1 MMETQEKVNSF
12 ILYTEQWPAI
22 SLLNDVQRSTLMQA
36 IFALHGA
43 CTMPELDDMT
53 KAIFLLM
60 KPRFEENRDR
70 YATKCEANRENGKKG
85 GRPRKNKNQTVN
97 YENPKTERF
106 LDENPNTLTDSYTD
120 SDSDPDPDF
129 KTPPPLTEG
138 QGGGESAFAHEEE
151 KPTPRELGT
160 NPRAQVET
168 SYPDMAFVQFLDA
181 YPPEKRDEGA
191 AWQAWLTLSR
201 AKQLP
206 GLPKL
211 LDAVTAW
218 ENSEQWQK
226 DNGQYIPLASN
237 FLSKRRFLDTPPSA
251 RLLLTSLIL
260 SALPRPL
267 SNGKTGTKR
276 QGVHDERRYF
286 FWHDEKYLRCLQ
298 QACPFRLFAVRH
310 VGLGKSE
317 SCPG

>member
-43 CTMPELDDMT
+43 CQMPELDDMT

-85 GRPRKNKNQTVN
+85 GRPRKNKKQTVN

-106 LDENPNTLTDSYTD
+106 LDENPKTLTDSYTD
-120 SDSDPDPDF
+120 SDSDPDF

-138 QGGGESAFAHEEE
+138 QGGGEGESAFAHGEE
-151 KPTPRELGT
+151 KPTPRELGTNPRAQGTNPRLTGDNPRAQGT

-181 YPPEKRDEGA
+181 YAPEKRDEGA

-237 FLSKRRFLDTPPSA
+237 FLTKRRFLDTPPQRA
-251 RLLLTSLIL
+251 APADEFDPERF
-260 SALPRPL
+260 AKAAEQWKNRY
-267 SNGKTGTKR
+267 KTTEG
-276 QGVHDERRYF
+276 
-286 FWHDEKYLRCLQ
+286 
-298 QACPFRLFAVRH
+298 A
-310 VGLGKSE
+310 
-317 SCPG
+317 

>member
-43 CTMPELDDMT
+43 CQMPELDDMT

-106 LDENPNTLTDSYTD
+106 LDENPKTLTDSYTD
-120 SDSDPDPDF
+120 SDSDPDF
-129 KTPPPLTEG
+129 KSPPPPAGG
-138 QGGGESAFAHEEE
+138 QGGVESAFARGEE
-151 KPTPRELGT
+151 KLAPRVLGT
-160 NPRAQVET
+160 IPRAQVDA
-168 SYPDMAFVQFLDA
+168 SCPDIAFVQFREA
-181 YPPEKRDEGA
+181 YPAEKWDEGA

-218 ENSEQWQK
+218 EASEQWQK
-226 DNGQYIPLASN
+226 DNGQYIPLASS
-237 FLSKRRFLDTPPSA
+237 FLSKRRFLDTPPQRA
-251 RLLLTSLIL
+251 APVADFDPDRF
-260 SALPRPL
+260 AKAAEQWKNRY
-267 SNGKTGTKR
+267 KTTG
-276 QGVHDERRYF
+276 G
-286 FWHDEKYLRCLQ
+286 
-298 QACPFRLFAVRH
+298 A
-310 VGLGKSE
+310 
-317 SCPG
+317 

>member
-43 CTMPELDDMT
+43 CQMPELDDMT

-106 LDENPNTLTDSYTD
+106 LDENPKTLTDSYTD
-120 SDSDPDPDF
+120 SDSDPDF

-160 NPRAQVET
+160 NPRAQGTNPRLTGDNPRAQGTNPRAQVET

-181 YPPEKRDEGA
+181 YAPEKRDEGA

-201 AKQLP
+201 AKLLP

-211 LDAVTAW
+211 LDAITAW
-218 ENSEQWQK
+218 EASEQWQK
-226 DNGQYIPLASN
+226 DNGQYIPLASS
-237 FLSKRRFLDTPPSA
+237 FLSKRRFLDTPPQRA
-251 RLLLTSLIL
+251 APFCEFDPDRF
-260 SALPRPL
+260 AKAAEAYK
-267 SNGKTGTKR
+267 N
-276 QGVHDERRYF
+276 RY
-286 FWHDEKYLRCLQ
+286 KKG
-298 QACPFRLFAVRH
+298 AA
-310 VGLGKSE
+310 
-317 SCPG
+317 

>member
-60 KPRFEENRDR
+60 KPRFEENRER

-85 GRPRKNKNQTVN
+85 GRPRKNKNQTVI
-97 YENPKTERF
+97 YENQKTERF
-106 LDENPNTLTDSYTD
+106 LDENPKTLTDSYTD
-120 SDSDPDPDF
+120 SDSDPDF

-138 QGGGESAFAHEEE
+138 QGGGESAFAHGEE

-160 NPRAQVET
+160 NPRAQGTNPRLTGDNPRAQGTNPRAQIET

-181 YPPEKRDEGA
+181 YAPEKRDEGA

-201 AKQLP
+201 TKQLP

-237 FLSKRRFLDTPPSA
+237 FLSKRRFLDTPPQRA
-251 RLLLTSLIL
+251 APADEFDPERF
-260 SALPRPL
+260 AKAAEQWKNRY
-267 SNGKTGTKR
+267 KTTEG
-276 QGVHDERRYF
+276 
-286 FWHDEKYLRCLQ
+286 
-298 QACPFRLFAVRH
+298 A
-310 VGLGKSE
+310 
-317 SCPG
+317 

>member
-85 GRPRKNKNQTVN
+85 GRPRKNKNQRVN

-106 LDENPNTLTDSYTD
+106 LDENPKTLTDSYTD
-120 SDSDPDPDF
+120 SDSDPDF
-129 KTPPPLTEG
+129 KSPPPPAGG
-138 QGGGESAFAHEEE
+138 QGGSESAFAHGEE
-151 KPTPRELGT
+151 KPAPRAQGT

-181 YPPEKRDEGA
+181 YAPEKRDEGA

-237 FLSKRRFLDTPPSA
+237 FLSKRRFLDTPPQRA
-251 RLLLTSLIL
+251 APADEFDPERF
-260 SALPRPL
+260 AKAAEQWKNRY
-267 SNGKTGTKR
+267 KTTEG
-276 QGVHDERRYF
+276 
-286 FWHDEKYLRCLQ
+286 
-298 QACPFRLFAVRH
+298 A
-310 VGLGKSE
+310 
-317 SCPG
+317 

>member
-43 CTMPELDDMT
+43 CQMPELDDMT

-85 GRPRKNKNQTVN
+85 GRPRKNKKQTVN

-106 LDENPNTLTDSYTD
+106 LDENPKTLTDSYTV
-120 SDSDPDPDF
+120 SDSDPDF

-138 QGGGESAFAHEEE
+138 QGGGEGESAFAHGEE
-151 KPTPRELGT
+151 KPTPRELGTNPRAQGTNPRLTGDNPRAQVT

-181 YPPEKRDEGA
+181 YAPEKRDEGA

-237 FLSKRRFLDTPPSA
+237 FLTKRRFLDTPPQRA
-251 RLLLTSLIL
+251 APADEFDPERF
-260 SALPRPL
+260 AKAAEQWKNRY
-267 SNGKTGTKR
+267 KTTEG
-276 QGVHDERRYF
+276 
-286 FWHDEKYLRCLQ
+286 
-298 QACPFRLFAVRH
+298 A
-310 VGLGKSE
+310 
-317 SCPG
+317 